1 MSTKQDTPAYSTD
14 MMPVVDFRLEREKYT
29 QDFRHRL
36 EELLLQEGQKIQRR
50 LVLSRLAVFV
60 GSLSSIVFVLVLLGR
75 SITTSGFYDYAS
87 IIFLDFNLAL
97 TYSKEIVLS
106 MIESL
111 PVLIIV
117 LFVLLTVTF
126 VWSVRSL
133 NRLGGW
139 RFMNRQKAY
148 N

>member
-1 MSTKQDTPAYSTD
+1 MI
-14 MMPVVDFRLEREKYT
+14 PVVNFRLEREKYA
-29 QDFRHRL
+29 QKFGQRL
-36 EELLLQEGQKIQRR
+36 EELLFQESQKIQQR
-50 LVLSRLAVFV
+50 LVLSRFTVFV
-60 GSLSSIVFVLVLLGR
+60 GSFSSIVFVLALLGR

-111 PVLIIV
+111 PMLIIV
-117 LFVLLTVTF
+117 LFVFLTATF
-126 VWSVRSL
+126 VWSIRSL
-133 NRLGGW
+133 SRLGGW
-139 RFMNRQKAY
+139 RFMNRQKFY